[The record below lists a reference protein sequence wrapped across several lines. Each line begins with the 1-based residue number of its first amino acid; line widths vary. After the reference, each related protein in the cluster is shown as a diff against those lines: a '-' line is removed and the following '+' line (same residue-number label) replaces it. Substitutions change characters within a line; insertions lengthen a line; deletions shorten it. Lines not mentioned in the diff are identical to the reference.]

1 MDIRAFLPP
10 LRSLEPIILIVSP
23 EPLDVAEA
31 LGTVIKKLA
40 DDTRVVTRRG
50 LIGLKE
56 YVAGRSIRYDLQ
68 KSCGC
73 AKTPEEMIEIVSKP
87 PEPVP
92 ESPDTSKGASRLE
105 RLQSAVATFDDI
117 LGHDP
122 KDRQFFYLLPDLWPD
137 FNEPHVLASLQR
149 QRDQRTADEFSVK
162 IVMLV
167 TPSLD
172 YVPEVLRSMS
182 VVIEDKGLT
191 SDQVLA
197 KIQYVFGHIDL
208 KEPEKY
214 VDYGVG
220 LSSAQLN
227 RMISACVVRMFER
240 VQGEKG
246 TWRDAGLNPD
256 FFREW
261 REQHVKPRV

>member
-1 MDIRAFLPP
+1 MLRYFLAGCICVVLAQTTVRA
-10 LRSLEPIILIVSP
+10 EETAP
-23 EPLDVAEA
+23 EPKATPVA
-31 LGTVIKKLA
+31 
-40 DDTRVVTRRG
+40 R
-50 LIGLKE
+50 
-56 YVAGRSIRYDLQ
+56 
-68 KSCGC
+68 
-73 AKTPEEMIEIVSKP
+73 
-87 PEPVP
+87 
-92 ESPDTSKGASRLE
+92 
-105 RLQSAVATFDDI
+105 
-117 LGHDP
+117 
-122 KDRQFFYLLPDLWPD
+122 
-137 FNEPHVLASLQR
+137 N
-149 QRDQRTADEFSVK
+149 
-162 IVMLV
+162 
-167 TPSLD
+167 
-172 YVPEVLRSMS
+172 
-182 VVIEDKGLT
+182 VIEDKGLT